1 MRLFRTEFQKMKR
14 RHIGLLYAGA
24 LLFTSIWI
32 FWAMG
37 RMKFETIDH
46 QGYYYL
52 LMSIPLINAVILPTI
67 LACVESR
74 LCDIEL
80 KGNTFK
86 MLCTMQPRHSIYHVK
101 LAVSVLYLLLFS
113 LAETALIPL
122 LCRYYRISQPMP
134 VKHMIYFLFSTFAV
148 SLVLIIIQQS
158 LSLLSNNQL
167 FPLFF
172 GVGGTFVG
180 IFSWFFPNLPIR
192 YMLPWGYYC
201 VGTSINLLYDEAART
216 ADYYPISFPAAVFC
230 CALAIFGVFS
240 YLIGKDLFMKK
251 EV

>member
-1 MRLFRTEFQKMKR
+1 MRLFWTELKKIR
-14 RHIGLLYAGA
+14 KRHIGLLFAGA
-24 LLFTSIWI
+24 WLFTFIWI
-32 FWAMG
+32 FWAIGQMD
-37 RMKFETIDH
+37 FDEIDN

-52 LMSIPLINAVILPTI
+52 LFSFPLINAIILPTI

-74 LCDIEL
+74 MCDIEL

-86 MLCTMQPRHSIYHVK
+86 MLCTMQPRLSIYHVK
-101 LAVSVLYLLLFS
+101 LAVSMLYLLFFS

-122 LCRYYRISQPMP
+122 LCYYYRISQPIP
-134 VKHMIYFLFSTFAV
+134 VEHVAAFLFSTYTV
-148 SLVLIIIQQS
+148 SLVLIILQQS
-158 LSLLSNNQL
+158 LSLLSDNQL

-180 IFSWFFPNLPIR
+180 LFSWFFPNLPIR

-201 VGTSINLLYDEAART
+201 VGISVNMSYDDITRT
-216 ADYYPISFPAAVFC
+216 TTYYTVPFPIE
-230 CALAIFGVFS
+230 IFGCFLLFGIFI
-240 YLIGKDLFMKK
+240 YLIGRDRFMNK

>member
-1 MRLFRTEFQKMKR
+1 MRLFRTEFQKMRR
-14 RHIGLLYAGA
+14 RHIGFLYLGA
-24 LLFTSIWI
+24 LIFIFAWI

-37 RMKFETIDH
+37 DMNFEEIDR

-52 LMSIPLINAVILPTI
+52 LISIPLINAVILPTI
-67 LACVESR
+67 LACAESR

-101 LAVSVLYLLLFS
+101 LAVSMLYLLLFS

-122 LCRYYRISQPMP
+122 LCHYYQVSQPMP
-134 VKHMIYFLFSTFAV
+134 VNHVLYFLFSTYTV
-148 SLVLIIIQQS
+148 SLVLIILQQS
-158 LSLLSNNQL
+158 LSLLSSNQL
-167 FPLFF
+167 FPLFL

-180 IFSWFFPNLPIR
+180 LFSWFFPNLPIR

-201 VGTSINLLYDEAART
+201 VGTSINMLYDEATRT
-216 ADYYPISFPAAVFC
+216 TTYYPISFPAEIFC
-230 CALAIFGVFS
+230 CVLIIFGTFS
-240 YLIGKDLFMKK
+240 YLIGKRQFMKK